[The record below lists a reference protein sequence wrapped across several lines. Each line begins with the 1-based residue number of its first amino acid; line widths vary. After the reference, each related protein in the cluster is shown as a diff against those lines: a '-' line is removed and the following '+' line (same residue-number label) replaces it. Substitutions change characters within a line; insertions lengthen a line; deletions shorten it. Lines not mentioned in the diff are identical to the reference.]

1 MRFDS
6 KDHYPKYY
14 KQVFIEYYENDY
26 LEIGSAYLSVNDDGE
41 YIWTLEY
48 NDQIIKDEQVV
59 NWTDFENKVII

>member
-14 KQVFIEYYENDY
+14 KHVVIEYYDNDQ
-26 LEIGSAYLSVNDDGE
+26 LEIGSAYLSVNDDDE
-41 YIWTLEY
+41 YIWTLEF

-59 NWTDFENKVII
+59 NWTDF